1 MSIMKK
7 TLSISLMLMCAMG
20 FAQQQV
26 SIKINPTHT
35 RGIEG
40 HKELDRSKYFNL
52 AANVNEMKKVLTPE
66 QETEYLDKLEMT
78 LGRRLGLVYS
88 EKTWGNSLREDA
100 NRPGYIDVDYFIGKQ
115 NPNDNGLEAYKAK
128 YGERQG
134 LALHDR
140 HNSYP
145 DFMDLYTPN
154 GSDQAMPGN
163 IDAAAELAALALK
176 HSFTDFQRPDFYEIV
191 NEPDWR
197 FGGEQ
202 RFYDLHTAVN
212 DKVDE
217 LGLDVKVGGPCNS
230 VSYYYRREYD
240 HLSNFTNF
248 IDGTNAELDFY
259 SFHTYDYMSWD
270 GSDFVGSISSGL
282 PLEGVFDGIAA
293 FMHNKYGK
301 DFKFVGSEHGAY
313 FTDAAKKAEV
323 YEQLG
328 SQHFPGSGFEY
339 EMEKRTI
346 DNFIMV
352 NGAIANTL
360 TFMNSPHIVEK
371 AVPFILLESSGWD
384 TRYYSSLLVKE
395 DFQKSSSKWVES
407 RLIDYYKFFK
417 GVKGRR
423 VEFWNDDPDIQ
434 SFAFVNDNQLIVVLH
449 NQSNTEAKVN
459 LEIDELATSIK
470 DVTVRSLGRKEDF
483 RPEFKEETFSAL
495 PEVTLTAQA
504 SGVVFVNYESSI
516 PEEEDLDE
524 KVYYS
529 TTWEQTFTG
538 SKDFT
543 IAIDD
548 LKQVR
553 SATLRVGVSR
563 NKDNP
568 RDVEISLN
576 GSKLS
581 VAVEDCAERI
591 TGDDYATTKIIH
603 VDPALIKAENTVT
616 VNFPDG
622 KSGGVGAA
630 TLRVTYGEP
639 IATSE
644 VLGSSSNDSFVI
656 YPNPAKDAFELKAT
670 EAGSIQVYDVKGAL
684 QLEQP
689 AVAGINKVQHS
700 LTSGVYVVN
709 FVSQI
714 NAIVAQ
720 QKLIVE

>member
-1 MSIMKK
+1 MKK
-7 TLSISLMLMCAMG
+7 SLSITLMLMCTLG

-66 QETEYLDKLEMT
+66 QETEYLDNLDMT
-78 LGRRLGLVYS
+78 LGRRLGLVFS
-88 EKTWGNSLREDA
+88 EKRWGNSIQEDP
-100 NRPGYIDVDYFIGKQ
+100 NRPGYIDVEYFINKQ

-128 YGERQG
+128 YGSKQG

-140 HNSYP
+140 HNAYP
-145 DFMDLYTPN
+145 DFMDLYIPD

-176 HSFTDFQRPDFYEIV
+176 YTFTDFQRPDFYEIV

-240 HLSNFTNF
+240 RLTNFTDF

-259 SFHTYDYMSWD
+259 SFHTYDYMGWD
-270 GSDFVGSISSGL
+270 GNDFVGSISSGL

-301 DFKFVGSEHGAY
+301 EFKFVGSEHGAY
-313 FTDAAKKAEV
+313 FTDAAKKEEV
-323 YEQLG
+323 YEELG
-328 SQHFPGSGFEY
+328 SQYFPGSGFEY
-339 EMEKRTI
+339 EMEKRNI

-384 TRYYSSLLVKE
+384 PKYYSSLLVKE
-395 DFQKSSSKWVES
+395 NFQKSSSKWVES
-407 RLIDYYKFFK
+407 RLIDYFKFFK
-417 GVKGRR
+417 DVKGRR

-434 SFAFVNDNQLIVVLH
+434 SFAFVNDHQLIVVLH
-449 NQSNTEAKVN
+449 NQSNTEANVN
-459 LEIDELATSIK
+459 LEVDEFSGKVK
-470 DVTVRSLGRKEDF
+470 DVLVRTLGRKVDF
-483 RPEFKEETFSAL
+483 RPEFKEETYATL
-495 PEVTLTAQA
+495 PEVTLTAQG

-529 TTWEQTFTG
+529 TTWGQTFTG
-538 SKDFT
+538 SKDFV
-543 IAIDD
+543 INIDD
-548 LKQVR
+548 LQQVR

-568 RDVEISLN
+568 KDVEITLN
-576 GSKLS
+576 GSKLN
-581 VAVEDCAERI
+581 VQLEDCAERI

-603 VDPALIKAENTVT
+603 VNPALVKAENKVT

-622 KSGGVGAA
+622 KSGGVGSAV
-630 TLRVTYGEP
+630 LRVTYGEP

-644 VLGSSSNDSFVI
+644 VLGSSPSGSFVI
-656 YPNPAKDAFELKAT
+656 YPNPGKDTFEVKAN
-670 EAGSIQVYDVKGAL
+670 EVGSIKVYDAKGAL
-684 QLEQP
+684 LLEQP
-689 AVAGINKVQHS
+689 AVAGVNKVKHN
-700 LTSGVYVVN
+700 LNKGVYMVN
-709 FVSQI
+709 FVSQR
-714 NAIVAQ
+714 NDAISR
-720 QKLIVE
+720 QKLIVQ